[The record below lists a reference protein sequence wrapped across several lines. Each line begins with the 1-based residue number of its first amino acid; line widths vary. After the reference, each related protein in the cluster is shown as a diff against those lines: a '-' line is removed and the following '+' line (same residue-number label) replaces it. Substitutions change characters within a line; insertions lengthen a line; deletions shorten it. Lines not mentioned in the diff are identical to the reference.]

1 MEELQTDLPAE
12 LEGKA
17 KCGLKRHSH
26 SNQHE
31 SILDAVWWVQVT
43 TSGLAVWKGHQHI
56 KSSLKSIEIKVTA
69 PQLIHRLEEKN

>member
-31 SILDAVWWVQVT
+31 SILDAV
-43 TSGLAVWKGHQHI
+43 
-56 KSSLKSIEIKVTA
+56 
-69 PQLIHRLEEKN
+69 